1 VSVWT
6 SKDQHYYRSIAI
18 DKTSGSFN
26 SYQPSTDTLR
36 NTKRVQDK
44 TLNNYMKIYN
54 NSLKHEQIKQSL
66 NENAYQNLTSI
77 NLIHQIIDD
86 NHQRLEKKNSFVKR
100 KPSRLKDSLNGVGM
114 LEIQSANSLRALISE
129 SLNHLVQKYSTA

>member
-1 VSVWT
+1 
-6 SKDQHYYRSIAI
+6 
-18 DKTSGSFN
+18 
-26 SYQPSTDTLR
+26 
-36 NTKRVQDK
+36 
-44 TLNNYMKIYN
+44 MKIYN

-66 NENAYQNLTSI
+66 NENAYENLTSI

-86 NHQRLEKKNSFVKR
+86 NHQRLGKKRYFK
-100 KPSRLKDSLNGVGM
+100 KKTTRLKESINGARL